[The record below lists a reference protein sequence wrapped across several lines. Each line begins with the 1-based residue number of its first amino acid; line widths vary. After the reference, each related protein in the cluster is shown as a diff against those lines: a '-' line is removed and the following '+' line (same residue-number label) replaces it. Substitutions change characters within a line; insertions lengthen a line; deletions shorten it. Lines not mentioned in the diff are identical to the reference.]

1 MVSLAESNLWD
12 SFLRVIRTKLQGE
25 SLETWFGP
33 IRFEGIDRV
42 RRLIRLRAPN
52 QVVQDWVK
60 SNYTSLIDQSLDE
73 LSLAG
78 YSVEWIVPEER
89 IPAEAQTVSSK
100 VTAASQPDNQP
111 VASPQS
117 FP

>member
-1 MVSLAESNLWD
+1 MHIFKIFESGEIVSQVDSNLWD
-12 SFLRVIRTKLQGE
+12 SFLRVIRAKLQGE
-25 SLETWFGP
+25 GFETWFGS

-60 SNYTSLIDQSLDE
+60 SNYLNLIDQSFSE

-78 YSVEWIVPEER
+78 YSIEWMCPKIALRPKRE
-89 IPAEAQTVSSK
+89 
-100 VTAASQPDNQP
+100 
-111 VASPQS
+111 
-117 FP
+117 